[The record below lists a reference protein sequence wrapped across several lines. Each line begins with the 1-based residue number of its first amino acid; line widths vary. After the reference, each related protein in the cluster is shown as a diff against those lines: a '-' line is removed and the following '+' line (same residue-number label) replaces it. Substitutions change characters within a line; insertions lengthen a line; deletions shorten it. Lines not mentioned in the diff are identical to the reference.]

1 MVDIWIASLALAMT
15 AGLAQRSHAMYR
27 RSLRAGLK
35 KKLSDFSQ
43 L

>member
-1 MVDIWIASLALAMT
+1 MAAGSEATDLFVSGRLNLLSLF
-15 AGLAQRSHAMYR
+15 
-27 RSLRAGLK
+27 SLRAGLK